1 MMNKTSL
8 SSVRDAYLQTGK
20 RYFTAVSVILLM
32 LLFVSCQEKK
42 EKQKAESK
50 FENNEVNFAK
60 GFKMNSYG
68 SLTQLTIFNPWIKDK
83 ILQDIYFYPDSLLL
97 PDSLATR
104 NVVRTPVQRLLALSA
119 TQWGPL
125 LQMGEGDRIKGVSE
139 AKYVSNAE
147 MKTLVAER
155 KVVEVA
161 ADGRFEVELMLLIN
175 PDLVMYSPDPT
186 GVPTSLKST
195 SLPLLAWPDYFET
208 DPLGRAEWIKIL
220 GVLVQREATTER
232 IYNQIV
238 TEYQYLQSLVKTT
251 VERPT
256 VFADKAFAGQWYLPG
271 GKSYMARLFEDA
283 GATYLFT
290 DNNSE
295 ASFPLDIE
303 TIFSR
308 ASHADFWRVAQ
319 AAQGTYSYSDLQS
332 ENELYASFHAFKN
345 KKVIYCNT
353 YKTAYFEKGPLE
365 PHHILADF
373 IAVFHPELLPNHKPY
388 FHQMLQ
394 P

>member
-1 MMNKTSL
+1 MMNKRSL
-8 SSVRDAYLQTGK
+8 ASFKGLGLKKVKLVCTV
-20 RYFTAVSVILLM
+20 VSVVLLL
-32 LLFVSCQEKK
+32 LLFLSCQKK
-42 EKQKAESK
+42 KGSQKADTK
-50 FENNEVNFAK
+50 LENNQAYFAK
-60 GFKMNSYG
+60 GFKMNSFG
-68 SLTQLTIFNPWIKDK
+68 VLTHLTLFNPWIKDK
-83 ILQDIYFYPDSLLL
+83 TLQEVYFYPDSLLL
-97 PDSLATR
+97 PDSLTR
-104 NVVRTPVQRLLALSA
+104 KNVVRTPVQRLLALSA

-125 LQMGEGDRIKGVSE
+125 LQMGEADCIKGVSE
-139 AKYVSNAE
+139 VKYVSNVA
-147 MKTLVAER
+147 MKALVEER

-161 ADGRFEVELMLLIN
+161 ADGRFEVEQMIMIN

-186 GVPTSLKST
+186 GVPTSLKNT
-195 SLPLLAWPDYFET
+195 SLPLLAWCDYFET

-220 GVLVQREATTER
+220 GVLVQREAMADS
-232 IYNQIV
+232 IFNHIV
-238 TEYQYLQSLVKTT
+238 AEYQRLQSLVNTT

-283 GATYLFT
+283 GATYLFA

-303 TIFSR
+303 TIFAR
-308 ASHADFWRVAQ
+308 ASQADFWRVAQ
-319 AAQGTYSYSDLQS
+319 AAPGAYTYGQLQS
-332 ENELYASFHAFKN
+332 ENELYASFQAFKN

-353 YKTAYFEKGPLE
+353 YKTAYFERGPLE

-373 IAVFHPELLPNHKPY
+373 IAVFHPELLPGHIPT
-388 FHQMLQ
+388 FHQMMQ